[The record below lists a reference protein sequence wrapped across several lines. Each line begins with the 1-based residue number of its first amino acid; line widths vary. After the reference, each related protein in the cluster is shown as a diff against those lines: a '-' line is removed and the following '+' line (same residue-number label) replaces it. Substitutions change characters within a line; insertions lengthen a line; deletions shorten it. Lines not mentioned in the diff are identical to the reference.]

1 MMEIISIP
9 VIAIIC
15 YLLGEFLKIVILRK
29 KSKYKYIPIFVGCIG
44 GVLGL
49 IVYYVSPELLMDT
62 KSPFVAV
69 AVGIVSGLASTGGN
83 ELIKQI
89 RRKKEDGRNL

>member
-9 VIAIIC
+9 VIAVIC
-15 YLLGEFLKIVILRK
+15 YLFGEFFKLVILRK
-29 KSKYKYIPIFVGCIG
+29 KSRYKYIPSFVGCIG

-49 IVYYVSPELLMDT
+49 IVYYVSPELLMNT
-62 KSPFVAV
+62 QSPFVAI
-69 AVGIVSGLASTGGN
+69 AIGIVSGLASTGGN
-83 ELIKQI
+83 ELLKQL